1 MPLFRYS
8 ITLKLSFNEILRVMP
23 NKTIKKKCMELDFRE
38 VKFQN
43 AAIGLKNVTIGLK
56 NVTIGHPEYQTHL
69 KKFLQENATIGF

>member
-43 AAIGLKNVTIGLK
+43 AAIGLKNATIGL
-56 NVTIGHPEYQTHL
+56 PEYGAITL
-69 KKFLQENATIGF
+69 IKFFCMELEFYANFFLV